1 MIWLKSHIEAIEGL
15 LATGT
20 PESLT
25 FAALR
30 ARLALEEV
38 CYQRLRNAHD
48 YISADDLRRWQPR
61 EVVKT
66 LIQEVDPYAA
76 SDLIF
81 SMCPDP
87 APGDVGELSAADYEA
102 MEFVEV
108 GRQKGFNAA
117 KLGKVWNS
125 LGSFLHVPVP
135 QSSSAPMS
143 TFGEP
148 EKIERRVRE
157 ALEVLAS
164 ISEGTLIL
172 GGFGEATKFQ
182 CGCGTLNKRRA
193 ALLKAGQVVNCFNP
207 DCRETWS
214 VEIDGQDIGFRRCSI
229 DLKCPECGEDT
240 PVPRRFVMELE
251 REQRL
256 SFNCASCSKQ
266 NLVVWKLMHA
276 VLHDSV
282 EATAG

>member
-20 PESLT
+20 PEGLT

-48 YISADDLRRWQPR
+48 YISADDIKRWQPR
-61 EVVKT
+61 DVIKT
-66 LIQEVDPYAA
+66 LIQEVDPHVA
-76 SDLIF
+76 SNLIL
-81 SMCPDP
+81 SMRPDP
-87 APGDVGELSAADYEA
+87 LPGDVGELSAADYEA

-117 KLGKVWNS
+117 KLGRVWNS

-164 ISEGTLIL
+164 ITKGTLIV
-172 GGFGEATKFQ
+172 GGGGEVTKFQ
-182 CGCGTLNKRRA
+182 CVCGTLNRRRL
-193 ALLKAGQVVNCFNP
+193 ALLTQGQVINCFNP

-214 VEIDGQDIGFRRCSI
+214 IEINGHDIQFNRCLI
-229 DLKCPECGEDT
+229 DIKCRECGEAE